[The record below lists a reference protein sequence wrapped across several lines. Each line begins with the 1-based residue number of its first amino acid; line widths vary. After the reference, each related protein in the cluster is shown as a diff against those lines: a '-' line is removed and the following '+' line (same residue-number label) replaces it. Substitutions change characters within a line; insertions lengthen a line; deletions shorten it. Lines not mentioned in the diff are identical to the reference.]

1 MSELNNSSRGSSLI
15 ANELFLVFLGG
26 GIGSLL
32 RYGVGSG
39 LEVFLGSTTAGVLS
53 LFFVNV
59 AGAFFLG
66 IVSFHPF
73 FASENKK
80 SFWGSG
86 FAGGFTTMSAV
97 ALFVYQQ
104 GSVAITSVMFALGF
118 FAFAAGVALGKKKAG
133 LNELG

>member
-1 MSELNNSSRGSSLI
+1 MSTSNNSFRGKSI
-15 ANELFLVFLGG
+15 IENELFLVFLGG
-26 GIGSLL
+26 GLGSLL
-32 RYGVGSG
+32 RYVLGSG
-39 LEVFLGSTTAGVLS
+39 LEVSLGSTLAGMLS
-53 LFFVNV
+53 LFIVNV

-73 FASENKK
+73 FANENKK

-86 FAGGFTTMSAV
+86 FAGGFTTMSGV

-104 GSVAITSVMFALGF
+104 SSLTITSVMFALGF
-118 FAFAAGVALGKKKAG
+118 FAFAAGVAMGKKKAG

>member
-1 MSELNNSSRGSSLI
+1 MNKVLASNT
-15 ANELFLVFLGG
+15 FLVFIGG
-26 GIGSLL
+26 GLGSLA
-32 RYGVGSG
+32 RYLIGSG
-39 LEVFLGSTTAGVLS
+39 LEVTVGSATAGMLS
-53 LFFVNV
+53 LFLVNV

-73 FASENKK
+73 FANEKKK

-86 FAGGFTTMSAV
+86 FAGGFTTMSGV

-104 GSVAITSVMFALGF
+104 SSVTITSVMFALGF
-118 FAFAAGVALGKKKAG
+118 FAFAAGVALGKKEAG

>member
-1 MSELNNSSRGSSLI
+1 MNKLLSSEY
-15 ANELFLVFLGG
+15 FLVFLGG
-26 GIGSLL
+26 GLGALL
-32 RYGVGSG
+32 RYALGSG
-39 LEVFLGSTTAGVLS
+39 LELSLGSTLAGMLS
-53 LFFVNV
+53 LFIVNV
-59 AGAFFLG
+59 TGAFFLG

-73 FASENKK
+73 FANENRK

-86 FAGGFTTMSAV
+86 FAGGFTTMSGV

-104 GSVAITSVMFALGF
+104 SSLTITSVMFALGF

>member
-1 MSELNNSSRGSSLI
+1 METEARELSPIRSELL
-15 ANELFLVFLGG
+15 LVFVGG
-26 GIGSLL
+26 GLGSLA
-32 RYGVGSG
+32 RYLIGSG
-39 LEVFLGSTTAGVLS
+39 LEVTVGSATAGMLS
-53 LFFVNV
+53 LFLVNV

-73 FASENKK
+73 FANEKKK

-86 FAGGFTTMSAV
+86 FAGGFTTMSGV

-104 GSVAITSVMFALGF
+104 SSVTITSVMFALGF

>member
-1 MSELNNSSRGSSLI
+1 MSDINNSSRGKPLI

-32 RYGVGSG
+32 RYAIGSG
-39 LEVFLGSTTAGVLS
+39 LELSLGSTLAGMLS

-66 IVSFHPF
+66 VVSFHPF
-73 FASENKK
+73 FASENRK

-86 FAGGFTTMSAV
+86 FAGGFTTMSGV

-104 GSVAITSVMFALGF
+104 SSVTITTGMFAFGF